1 MNRSDTK
8 NKVAAVIPFY
18 NESRT
23 INEVIKKTS
32 KHVHF
37 IFAVDDG
44 STDNSVEQITS
55 IEKVQ
60 IVTVRENR
68 GKGFALRTGMNAALN
83 AGYNKIVTLDADLQ
97 HNPDEIPL
105 FLDGLKN
112 YHIVIGNRLN
122 NLKGMPLHRR
132 MSNKITSK
140 LLSIKTGQGI
150 IDSQCGFR
158 AYRSEIL
165 KNIQTVKNG
174 YEAESEILII
184 AAKKNYK
191 IGFVD
196 IATIYGTERS
206 KMNGFKATFD
216 FVKLLFYSS
225 I

>member
-1 MNRSDTK
+1 MNRLNTT

-18 NESRT
+18 NESST
-23 INEVIKKTS
+23 INEVIKKTL

-55 IEKVQ
+55 IEKVH
-60 IVTVRENR
+60 IVTVHENC
-68 GKGFALRTGMNAALN
+68 GKGFALRIGMYSALN
-83 AGYNKIVTLDADLQ
+83 EGYTEIVTLDADLQ

-105 FLDGLKN
+105 LLTGLKDF
-112 YHIVIGNRLN
+112 HIVIGNRLN
-122 NLKGMPLHRR
+122 NLKGMPLHRK

-140 LLSIKTGQGI
+140 LLSIKTGRVI
-150 IDSQCGFR
+150 KDSQCGFR

-174 YEAESEILII
+174 YEAESEILIK
-184 AAKKNYK
+184 AAKKNYD

-196 IATIYGTERS
+196 ITTIYGMERS

-216 FVKLLFYSS
+216 FVKLLFYS
-225 I
+225 II